1 MDSSIHSIMIKFNDC
16 VEWKIQHCLKKASF
30 GGGSDFCNQIIRLS
44 FKEILNQTLKSMM
57 FIAFNI
63 YLMFKFDIYLI

>member
-1 MDSSIHSIMIKFNDC
+1 MENSTLF
-16 VEWKIQHCLKKASF
+16 KKGIIW